1 MGGWLAHSAVLLPS
15 GAPLSLSVYCAAW
28 NQAYVTWAKICKKP
42 FLFVTSN
49 SDRNASQEA
58 SRNTDKDYLLY
69 QKMRIACIL
78 SGLVM
83 L

>member
-15 GAPLSLSVYCAAW
+15 GAPLSLSDDCAAW

-49 SDRNASQEA
+49 SDCECIPEA
-58 SRNTDKDYLLY
+58 SRNTDEDYFLY